1 MKRVFIKEVERM
13 KEVRIFD
20 LDNNTFTFYYHS
32 KNLGFKF
39 GVEKAFSVEEMGY
52 KSIKDMIKELKK
64 RNLLGSEISYQELL
78 ELEKIGYIKLGAD
91 RIKRAGRINAAD
103 FQDVIKKLK
112 KHDID
117 PIDSER
123 TIIESYLSSVQ

>member
-1 MKRVFIKEVERM
+1 MKRVFIKEAERM
-13 KEVRIFD
+13 KEVRMFN

-39 GVEKAFSVEEMGY
+39 GVEKSFPIEVMGY
-52 KSIKDMIKELKK
+52 KSIKHMIKELKK
-64 RNLLGSEISYQELL
+64 RNLLGTEISHQELFD
-78 ELEKIGYIKLGAD
+78 LEKIGYIKLGIE

-103 FQDVIKKLK
+103 FQDVTEKLK
-112 KHDID
+112 KYGID

>member
-1 MKRVFIKEVERM
+1 MKRVFIKEVEKM
-13 KEVRIFD
+13 KEIRIFD

-39 GVEKAFSVEEMGY
+39 GVEKSFLIEEMGY
-52 KSIKDMIKELKK
+52 KSIKYMIKELKK
-64 RNLLGSEISYQELL
+64 RNLLGSEISCQELL

-103 FQDVIKKLK
+103 FQDIIEKLK
-112 KHDID
+112 KYGID
-117 PIDSER
+117 PGAAAKM
-123 TIIESYLSSVQ
+123 IIESYLNGVQ

>member
-13 KEVRIFD
+13 KEVTMFD

-39 GVEKAFSVEEMGY
+39 GVEKSFSVEVMGY
-52 KSIKDMIKELKK
+52 KSIKHMIKELKK
-64 RNLLGSEISYQELL
+64 RNLLGSEISCQELL

-103 FQDVIKKLK
+103 FQDVIEKLK
-112 KHDID
+112 KYGID
-117 PIDSER
+117 PAASQKM
-123 TIIESYLSSVQ
+123 IIESYLNSVQ

>member
-13 KEVRIFD
+13 KEVTMFD

-39 GVEKAFSVEEMGY
+39 GVEESFSVEVMGY
-52 KSIKDMIKELKK
+52 KSIKHMIKELKK
-64 RNLLGSEISYQELL
+64 RNLLGTEISYQELL

-103 FQDVIKKLK
+103 FQDVIEKLK
-112 KHDID
+112 KYGID
-117 PIDSER
+117 PAASQR
-123 TIIESYLSSVQ
+123 TIIESYLNSVQ

>member
-1 MKRVFIKEVERM
+1 MKRVFIKEVEKM
-13 KEVRIFD
+13 KEIRIFD

-39 GVEKAFSVEEMGY
+39 GVEKSFLIEEMGY
-52 KSIKDMIKELKK
+52 KSIKHMIKELKK
-64 RNLLGSEISYQELL
+64 RNLLGSEISCQELL

-103 FQDVIKKLK
+103 FQDIIEKLK
-112 KHDID
+112 KYGID
-117 PIDSER
+117 PGAAAKM
-123 TIIESYLSSVQ
+123 IIESYLNSIQ

>member
-1 MKRVFIKEVERM
+1 MKRVFIKEVEKM
-13 KEVRIFD
+13 KEIRIFD

-39 GVEKAFSVEEMGY
+39 GVEKSFLIEEMGY
-52 KSIKDMIKELKK
+52 KSIKHMIKELKK
-64 RNLLGSEISYQELL
+64 RNLLGSEISCQELL

-103 FQDVIKKLK
+103 FQDIIEKLK
-112 KHDID
+112 KYG
-117 PIDSER
+117 IDSER
-123 TIIESYLSSVQ
+123 TIIESYLSSIQ